1 MPKEIF
7 EVVRERFHL
16 SDRTQYIVQGHWPKD
31 AVMEAYLD
39 QHKLKVSVKEN
50 ENVSALERFKDPE
63 KMQGIQIT
71 ATVQI
76 PENLEGYHKLV
87 IYEKF
92 SDKKH
97 VWFSITA
104 GELDK
109 KRDKPQV
116 YFEEES
122 AEQGTVR
129 IRGWAIAP
137 KPVTVRIFDA
147 DKKPVAAEIQRTDRV
162 DVNQLFEEAQ
172 DPGKTGFFSEITN
185 VSGKCLYVVFYA
197 GEKKTVHVVPLRKAD
212 ILAKKLDKYVEE
224 GIRYWKSQGAAALA
238 EKVVTKVKNVRQGP
252 PSYQKWIR
260 HHLPDRN
267 ELEKQKKTSFGY
279 RPKISFVVPLY
290 KTPEKYLRRLTESF
304 QEQTYSNWEL
314 CFSDGSGAQ
323 SPLTELLKEL
333 TAKDNRIKYVSHEES
348 LQISENTN
356 SAIEI
361 ATGDF
366 IAFADHDDELTPN
379 ALFECVKAINE
390 KPQTL
395 VIYTDEDKMSM
406 DGHKFFQPHF
416 KPDYNPDLLCT
427 VNYICHLFALRRDLL
442 KKVGLLNRE
451 YDGAQDYDLFLRCVE
466 CAEAIGHVPRVL
478 YHWRCHTEST
488 SENPFSK
495 QYAVDAGRRALEDH
509 LKRQGI
515 AGEVTA
521 TKDMG
526 FYTVRYPYS
535 GNPLVSIVI
544 PSRDEV
550 ETLKKCLA
558 AIQKTHY
565 ANYEVIVVEN
575 NSAPETFDF
584 YRSITSEEVKEG
596 EAVCYEGTLS
606 GGQRICVAVW
616 KEGFNYS
623 ALNNFGVSHAKG
635 EYLVLMNN
643 DIEMITE
650 NWLEEMLGTCQRR
663 EVGVVGA
670 KLYYPDDTVQHAG
683 IVVGIGG
690 NARGIGQ
697 NMFMGLQRARSGY
710 LHKASLAM
718 DYSAVTAACL
728 MVKRSIYEAV
738 GGFEEKLAVAFNDVD
753 FCLKV
758 RKEGYLVVY
767 QPRVEAYHYE
777 SKSRG
782 SEDSPEKVARFGREI
797 EYMRNHWIGILKN
810 GDPYYNPNFST
821 VYPNYALRDYH

>member
-212 ILAKKLDKYVEE
+212 ILAKKLDKYVEK

-427 VNYICHLFALRRDLL
+427 VNYICHLFVVSR
-442 KKVGLLNRE
+442 KVIEKVGGLRSE
-451 YDGAQDYDLFLRCVE
+451 FDGAQDYDFVLRCVE
-466 CAEAIGHVPRVL
+466 AVKDEEICHIPKIL
-478 YHWRCHTEST
+478 YHWRCHEDST
-488 SENPFSK
+488 AENPESK
-495 QYAVDAGRRALEDH
+495 LYAFEAGRRAVQAHYERTGIHAEVFKGEYLGLYRTKFIRDYDPLISIIIPNKDH
-509 LKRQGI
+509 IDDLKRCM
-515 AGEVTA
+515 E
-521 TKDMG
+521 
-526 FYTVRYPYS
+526 
-535 GNPLVSIVI
+535 SI
-544 PSRDEV
+544 E
-550 ETLKKCLA
+550 
-558 AIQKTHY
+558 QKSTY
-565 ANYEVIVVEN
+565 KNYEYIIVEN
-575 NSAPETFDF
+575 NSTDSATFE
-584 YRSITSEEVKEG
+584 YYKKL
-596 EAVCYEGTLS
+596 EAENPKVRMVYWDG
-606 GGQRICVAVW
+606 V
-616 KEGFNYS
+616 FNYS
-623 ALNNFGVSHAKG
+623 AINNYGASFAKG
-635 EYLVLMNN
+635 EYLLLLNN
-643 DIEMITE
+643 DTE
-650 NWLEEMLGTCQRR
+650 IINPDCLEELMGYCMRKD
-663 EVGVVGA
+663 VGA
-670 KLYYPDDTVQHAG
+670 VGARLYYEDDTIQHAG
-683 IVVGIGG
+683 VVIGFGGIAGHCFVQQK
-690 NARGIGQ
+690 RGTT
-697 NMFMGLQRARSGY
+697 GY
-710 LHKASLAM
+710 CHRIICAQ
-718 DYSAVTAACL
+718 DYSAVTAACM
-728 MVKRSIYEAV
+728 MVKRSAFDAV
-738 GGFEEKLAVAFNDVD
+738 GGLSEELAVAFNDID
-753 FCLKV
+753 FCMKL
-758 RKEGYLVVY
+758 RKAEYLIVY
-767 QPRVEAYHYE
+767 NPYAELYHYE

-782 SEDSPEKVARFGREI
+782 LEDTPEKVARFNKEI
-797 EYMRNHWIGILKN
+797 ATFEKKWPEILEN
-810 GDPYYNPNFST
+810 GDPYYNPNLTLKSQDFS
-821 VYPNYALRDYH
+821 LKRI